1 MSSDPTIGDGST
13 LLEHLFSTSCQAKVG
28 GSCEFDSLLQMSNGV
43 SREES
48 GTSGTADE
56 TIQAILDKVRVQGIA
71 QEERAKA
78 QRSNTG
84 GKTYVG
90 LKIFLAYR
98 HLIYLMPK
106 TSFKQFSLFEINIIY
121 C

>member
-1 MSSDPTIGDGST
+1 
-13 LLEHLFSTSCQAKVG
+13 
-28 GSCEFDSLLQMSNGV
+28 MSNGV

-84 GKTYVG
+84 GKPSEG
-90 LKIFLAYR
+90 
-98 HLIYLMPK
+98 P
-106 TSFKQFSLFEINIIY
+106 INIVHLLLY
-121 C
+121 CSFIVCP